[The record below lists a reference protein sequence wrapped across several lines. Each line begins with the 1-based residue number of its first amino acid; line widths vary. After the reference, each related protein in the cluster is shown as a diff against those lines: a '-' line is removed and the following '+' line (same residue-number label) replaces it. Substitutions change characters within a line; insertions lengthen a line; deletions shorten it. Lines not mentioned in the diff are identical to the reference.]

1 MKCLVVG
8 ANGQVGF
15 ELRRAL
21 APLGSVVAVD
31 YPELDIADEA
41 AVSSYVRRQAPDVL
55 VNAAAYTAVDKAES
69 DEATAMA
76 VNGVAPGAMAREM
89 AALGGL
95 MVHYS
100 TDYVFDGRKTGAW
113 TEDDAPAPLNAYGR
127 TKLAGERAVAEA
139 GGAHL
144 IFRTAWVYGRRGGNF
159 LLTMLRLMR
168 ERDELRVVADQ
179 HGTPTWC
186 RTLADV
192 PAAIVSKWADSAEA
206 RRALT
211 AASGVYHLT
220 NGGSTTWHAY
230 ACAIRDLAP
239 ELADRRHVV
248 VHPIPASAYPLPAT
262 RPANSVL
269 DNGKLKRV
277 FGIEAA
283 QWQVALGE
291 CLAESPG
298 GLQ

>member
-1 MKCLVVG
+1 MKCLVIG

-15 ELRRAL
+15 ELQRAL
-21 APLGSVVAVD
+21 APLGPVVAID
-31 YPELDIADEA
+31 YPELDIASESELA
-41 AVSSYVRRQAPDVL
+41 AYVRAQAPDVL
-55 VNAAAYTAVDKAES
+55 VNAAAYTAVDKAET

-76 VNGVAPGAMAREM
+76 VNGLAPGVMAREM
-89 AALGGL
+89 ATLGGL

-100 TDYVFDGRKTGAW
+100 TDYVFDGAKIGAW
-113 TEDDAPAPLNAYGR
+113 TEEDVPAPLNAYGR
-127 TKLAGERAVAEA
+127 TKLAGEQAVTAA

-159 LLTMLRLMR
+159 MLTMLRLMR

-192 PAAIVSKWADSAEA
+192 PAAIIARWQGAPDA
-206 RRALT
+206 RRALA

-239 ELADRRHVV
+239 ELAARRHVQ

-277 FGIEAA
+277 FGVETPHWQTALAQCLSEA
-283 QWQVALGE
+283 
-291 CLAESPG
+291 PG
-298 GLQ
+298 

>member
-1 MKCLVVG
+1 MKCLVIG

-15 ELRRAL
+15 ELQRAL
-21 APLGSVVAVD
+21 APLGSVVAID
-31 YPELDIADEA
+31 YPELDIADESA
-41 AVSSYVRRQAPDVL
+41 LASYVRAQAPDVL
-55 VNAAAYTAVDKAES
+55 VNAAAYTAVDKAET

-76 VNGVAPGAMAREM
+76 VNGLAPGAMAREM

-100 TDYVFDGRKTGAW
+100 TDYVFDGARVGAW
-113 TEDDAPAPLNAYGR
+113 TEEDVPAPLNAYGR
-127 TKLAGERAVAEA
+127 TKLAGEQAVAAA

-159 LLTMLRLMR
+159 MLTMLRLMK

-192 PAAIVSKWADSAEA
+192 PAAIISRWQGSADA
-206 RRALT
+206 RRTLST
-211 AASGVYHLT
+211 ASGVYHLT
-220 NGGSTTWHAY
+220 NSGSTTWHAY

-239 ELADRRHVV
+239 ELAARRHVQ

-277 FGIEAA
+277 FGIEAPH
-283 QWQVALGE
+283 WQAALE
-291 CLAESPG
+291 QCLAEPASR
-298 GLQ
+298 

>member
-1 MKCLVVG
+1 MKCLVIG

-15 ELRRAL
+15 ELQRAL
-21 APLGSVVAVD
+21 APLGSVVAID
-31 YPELDIADEA
+31 YPELDIANESA
-41 AVSSYVRRQAPDVL
+41 LASYVRAQAPDVL
-55 VNAAAYTAVDKAES
+55 VNAAAYTAVDKAET
-69 DEATAMA
+69 DEATALA
-76 VNGVAPGAMAREM
+76 VNGMAPGVMAREM

-100 TDYVFDGRKTGAW
+100 TDYVFDGAKVGAW
-113 TEDDAPAPLNAYGR
+113 TEEDVPAPLNAYGR
-127 TKLAGERAVAEA
+127 TKLAGEQAVAAA

-159 LLTMLRLMR
+159 MLTMLRLMK

-192 PAAIVSKWADSAEA
+192 PAAIIARWQGSPDA
-206 RRALT
+206 RRAL
-211 AASGVYHLT
+211 AASSGVYHLT

-239 ELADRRHVV
+239 ELADRRHVQ

-269 DNGKLKRV
+269 DNAKLKRV
-277 FGIEAA
+277 FGIDAA
-283 QWQVALGE
+283 HWQTALE
-291 CLAESPG
+291 QCLAETPTS
-298 GLQ
+298 